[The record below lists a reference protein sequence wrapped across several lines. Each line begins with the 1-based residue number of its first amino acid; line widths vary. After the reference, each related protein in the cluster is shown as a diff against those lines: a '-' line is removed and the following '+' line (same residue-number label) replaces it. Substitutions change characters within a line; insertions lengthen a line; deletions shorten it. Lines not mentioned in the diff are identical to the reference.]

1 MSKMREA
8 MISQPDELARLLAE
22 TGPAEEAA
30 TRLMG
35 RRLLLVGIGTS
46 WHAAHHGA
54 WMLREAGVEAEPVHA
69 ADVAPYGRAISPE
82 EGVIVLSH
90 TGGTG
95 YSMTMLERAR
105 EAGAETLH
113 ISGIGNGGELETV
126 AAEASYAYTASHTG
140 ALARLA
146 QIAIALG
153 AQLGPLQDIPERV
166 AAVLDLPGP
175 LIGVPARLVELIGA
189 GPNGWTA
196 QEGALKI
203 REASYVAAEGLSS
216 EQFFHGPS
224 VALDEQDTL
233 VVLDGGGPMANRT
246 EAIAAAVEVTGGK
259 VARSRSASSARP
271 YRCSRSPSSSSGS
284 RSSSPRPAA
293 SARTAS
299 ATRRT
304 SAARQRSQRSAS
316 SRRAAPR
323 SRAAWPTSSKL
334 IASRHAIIRHATRQ
348 LGESAASVARR
359 AGPFASRRQLGGRQ
373 RDECLPCNSG
383 TATLNPA
390 QPRLAP
396 PSVPQSDHADA

>member
-1 MSKMREA
+1 MSAMRDA
-8 MISQPDELARLLAE
+8 MWTQPEQLARLLADA
-22 TGPAEEAA
+22 GPAEAA
-30 TRLMG
+30 AARLKG
-35 RRLLLVGIGTS
+35 RKLLLVGIGTS

-54 WMLREAGVEAEPVHA
+54 WLLREAGVDAEPVHS

-126 AAEASYAYTASHTG
+126 AAEASYAYTVSHTG
-140 ALARLA
+140 AMVRLA
-146 QIAIALG
+146 QIATALG
-153 AQLGPLQDIPERV
+153 AQLGPLQDVPDRV

-189 GPNGWTA
+189 GPNAWTA

-233 VVLDGGGPMANRT
+233 VVLGGGGPMADRT
-246 EAIAAAVEVTGGK
+246 EAIAAAVEVTGAN
-259 VARSRSASSARP
+259 VVRFP
-271 YRCSRSPSSSSGS
+271 
-284 RSSSPRPAA
+284 
-293 SARTAS
+293 
-299 ATRRT
+299 
-304 SAARQRSQRSAS
+304 QRE
-316 SRRAAPR
+316 
-323 SRAAWPTSSKL
+323 
-334 IASRHAIIRHATRQ
+334 
-348 LGESAASVARR
+348 LGEALSVFPLTVVVQRIALELSEARGVCPDRFRYEEDARR
-359 AGPFASRRQLGGRQ
+359 EAAFEALGF
-373 RDECLPCNSG
+373 
-383 TATLNPA
+383 
-390 QPRLAP
+390 
-396 PSVPQSDHADA
+396 